1 MNKQPFQTPPQRW
14 NPKLTPWVVRWMRPY
29 IRYDLGRQKIHDI
42 EVRHLAKAQDALAQP
57 AGVLITPNHSFHY
70 DSYVLIETSH
80 RLKRPFHF
88 LTAWQVFAMGTRFDR
103 WVLQRH
109 GCYSINREG
118 NDVQAFK
125 TSVEILQ
132 KNSHPLVIFPEGDIY
147 HHNDQISPFRD
158 GAAAIA
164 LSAAKRSERPILA
177 LPVAVKAFY
186 VSDPTS
192 DLERVMTRLEESLY
206 WRPQTQH
213 GLTERIYRFA
223 EGLLALKELEYLKQ
237 QQTGPITQR
246 VRQLSDE
253 VLRRLEQKYNVT
265 PNSTECP
272 ERAKEVRRAIIA
284 VAEQKNAEQKNAEQ
298 KNADTKNGQQKGLT
312 HEALLALEADMEDVF
327 FVIQLYSYPGDYVA
341 KKPVIER
348 VAETIDK
355 FEEDLLRAVYPGVR
369 GERKVVVQFGD
380 PITVPDGRQGKP
392 TVAEWTHRFEREV
405 QSLLD
410 DINANPPAEVIA
422 PK

>member
-1 MNKQPFQTPPQRW
+1 MNQQPFQTPPQRW

-29 IRYDLGRQKIHDI
+29 IRFDLRRQRIHDI
-42 EVRHLAKAQDALAQP
+42 EVRHLAKAQHALSQP

-80 RLKRPFHF
+80 RLQRPFHF
-88 LTAWQVFAMGTRFDR
+88 LTAWQVFAMGKKFDR
-103 WVLQRH
+103 WMLQRH

-118 NDVQAFK
+118 NDIQAFK

-132 KNSHPLVIFPEGDIY
+132 KNHHPLVIFPEGDIY

-177 LPVAVKAFY
+177 LPCAVKAFY
-186 VSDPTS
+186 TTDPTP
-192 DLERVMTRLEESLY
+192 DLERIMGQVEESLY
-206 WRPQTQH
+206 WRPQSQL

-237 QQTGPITQR
+237 AQTGPITQR
-246 VRQLSDE
+246 VRQLSDQ
-253 VLRRLEQKYNVT
+253 VLKNLEQKHNVT
-265 PNSTECP
+265 PTSSEIP
-272 ERAKEVRRAIIA
+272 ERAKEVRRAIITA
-284 VAEQKNAEQKNAEQ
+284 AEKKDGEK
-298 KNADTKNGQQKGLT
+298 DLT
-312 HEALLALEADMEDVF
+312 PEARLSLEADLEDVF

-341 KKPVIER
+341 SKPVIER
-348 VAETIDK
+348 IAETIDK
-355 FEEDLLRAVYPGVR
+355 FEEDVLRAVYPGIR

-380 PITVPDGRQGKP
+380 PLTIPDGKQGKP
-392 TVAEWTHRFEREV
+392 TVAEWTTRFEHEV

-410 DINANPPAEVIA
+410 DINAHPPAEAIRSRT
-422 PK
+422 